1 MRPRRAATKS
11 SSKLTIAAGEAQ
23 EMKLQ
28 LIGMIVGLVFGVLW
42 TALVAAYLF
51 YTRSSR
57 MAHNQ
62 YVIRLGQLL
71 VGGLAIGSLFL
82 LLRLCEQIGLVIHTS
97 PYDTS
102 LYAFVLSSG
111 CVMFFAVRAE
121 IRWRK
126 SSGLDQTTTLAD
138 NTKRPMVPPLKRKLL
153 SLLMLGVASTSLGF
167 SAGFLMRGQR
177 PESLYLGA
185 ASWLGLFAILVL
197 LTTFKDRAHA
207 LRLQRFMLVAFTCV
221 EIAMLGLFWKFRA
234 SSPAFSSAALAAAI
248 MLCIGATVAL
258 FVMRRIMPRT

>member
-1 MRPRRAATKS
+1 V
-11 SSKLTIAAGEAQ
+11 
-23 EMKLQ
+23 KLQ
-28 LIGMIVGLVFGVLW
+28 LIGMIVGLVFGVSW

-71 VGGLAIGSLFL
+71 TGGLAIGSLLL
-82 LLRLCEQIGLVIHTS
+82 LLRLSEQIGLVIHTP
-97 PYDTS
+97 PYYTS

-111 CVMFFAVRAE
+111 CVMFFAVVAE
-121 IRWRK
+121 NRWRK
-126 SSGLDQTTTLAD
+126 SSGLDQTTTSTD
-138 NTKRPMVPPLKRKLL
+138 NTKRPMVPPLKRKFL
-153 SLLMLGVASTSLGF
+153 SLLMLGVASLGF
-167 SAGFLMRGQR
+167 SAGFLMRWQR
-177 PESLYLGA
+177 PGSLYLGA

-197 LTTFKDRAHA
+197 LTTFKDRAYA
-207 LRLQRFMLVAFTCV
+207 LRLQRFMLVAFTCI

-234 SSPAFSSAALAAAI
+234 SSPAFSSAALAAAV